1 MKASLLALVLAF
13 STLFSSAQEKTSS
26 KVLMFSGSSV
36 SYGQSSYRNL
46 TADTLISGYRTWG
59 VGSGIMYG
67 QWKNNTL
74 LYYGLSFSYGGSS
87 NNVKNKTSTF
97 AVSPTIGLMKRYP
110 ITTSVYYMPSAEF
123 YLGYSWSKHTYQ
135 GVTYRD
141 SNMLPVGIMV
151 YPFSIGMQASRKL
164 DVVLTLG
171 NVGISYYRVVQKE
184 DFLVGQS
191 RTSNSSLD
199 FRGQLNSLSVRLLLK
214 I

>member
-1 MKASLLALVLAF
+1 MKASLLALLLAF
-13 STLFSSAQEKTSS
+13 STFFTSAQEKPSS
-26 KVLMFSGSSV
+26 KVLMFSGSSI
-36 SYGQSSYRNL
+36 SYGQSRFRNL
-46 TADTLISGYRTWG
+46 SADTLISGNRTWSI
-59 VGSGIMYG
+59 GSGIMYG

-74 LYYGLSFSYGGSS
+74 LYYGLSFSYGGGS
-87 NNVKNKTSTF
+87 NNVGNKTSTLN
-97 AVSPTIGLMKRYP
+97 VSPTIGLMRRYP
-110 ITTSVYYMPSAEF
+110 ITTSIYYMPSAEL
-123 YLGYSWSKHTYQ
+123 YLGYSWSKDTYD
-135 GVTYRD
+135 GVTYRG
-141 SNMLPVGIMV
+141 SNMLPAGIMV

-171 NVGISYYRVVQKE
+171 NAGISYYRIIEKE